1 MVAWFIAGVINHVI
15 DLKCP
20 VLNIHT
26 DLRCNFTAAAV
37 SYLSPEQG
45 SELLVYLFPPPH
57 QLSAPP
63 ADGASS
69 AGLPAFLLV
78 LKSSVSSGS
87 PPLLSSEAQ
96 GVTGRRIK
104 TENTAHAFHR
114 NYFDEFSANRIS
126 SVILRRWNHD
136 APNTLR
142 GRGVLVCSP

>member
-1 MVAWFIAGVINHVI
+1 MVGWFIVVVLSQVI

-26 DLRCNFTAAAV
+26 DLRCNHTAAAV

-69 AGLPAFLLV
+69 AGPPAFLLV
-78 LKSSVSSGS
+78 LKSSASSGS
-87 PPLLSSEAQ
+87 PPLLSSEAR
-96 GVTGRRIK
+96 GVMGRRIK
-104 TENTAHAFHR
+104 TENTAHTFHC
-114 NYFDEFSANRIS
+114 NYDLLMNS
-126 SVILRRWNHD
+126 LL
-136 APNTLR
+136 T
-142 GRGVLVCSP
+142 GLVVVS

>member
-1 MVAWFIAGVINHVI
+1 MVAWFIAVLINQVI

-20 VLNIHT
+20 VLNIHI
-26 DLRCNFTAAAV
+26 DLRCNYTASAV
-37 SYLSPEQG
+37 SYLSPERG

-69 AGLPAFLLV
+69 ARLPAFLLV

-96 GVTGRRIK
+96 GVMGRRIK
-104 TENTAHAFHR
+104 TENTAHAFHH
-114 NYFDEFSANRIS
+114 NYDLLLNSLLTG
-126 SVILRRWNHD
+126 SV
-136 APNTLR
+136 
-142 GRGVLVCSP
+142 VLS